1 MDQTVK
7 VKIKVAKKTRKNQ
20 NDLKLSG
27 VSKPMAQPRL
37 NEKYIELMETLGY
50 VMRVRKDTMR
60 ARAYANAKE
69 TIAGFNGDITNP
81 EQLKDKKGIG
91 TTIYQKLVDYTATG
105 TLRVLEESKD
115 IVAKK
120 KAIDVFANIYG
131 VGEKSAEELV
141 DKGIT
146 TMEQLEARKTEVLND
161 KQLIGL
167 KYYNDILQRIPRT
180 EIKEYEK
187 IFKSAFPKNVEC
199 SRFEI
204 VGSYRRGMKS
214 SGDIDVIITS
224 SHSNV
229 FKTFVDE
236 LLSRQIIVEVLSRGN
251 SKCLVVAKLPGAQYA
266 RRVDFLYTT
275 PEEYPFS
282 VLYFTGSK
290 EFNTVMRE
298 HALSMKYTLNE
309 HGLSV
314 MENRKKGDKVEHV
327 FVDEQ
332 AIFDFLNLEYKKPVD
347 RVDGSAVK
355 VKGAIKSV
363 PVEEPKAKSAPV
375 EEPKA
380 KSKTPSPAVKS
391 RSPSPTTETKK
402 NKVIIKRRITK
413 KNQNYVELFKKDG
426 IQVLDQLTEAQLNKM
441 IQDANNAYYT
451 VGTPLMTD
459 NEYDILYEYITNKFK
474 KPEGIGAPVEKNKVS
489 LPYEM
494 ASMDKIKPDTG
505 ALTSWKSEY
514 NGPYVLSCK
523 LDGVSGM
530 YSTEGDVPKLYTRG
544 DGKVGQD
551 ISHLIPKLRLPKE
564 KGIVIRGE
572 FVIPKKVFADKYA
585 AEFANPRNLVAGI
598 VNRKTVDGKINDIRF
613 VAYEVIKPD
622 GLTPSAQMAKLATL
636 DVDVVQNEIIG
647 NITNESLSQVL
658 QDWRKYYMF
667 EIDGVIV
674 ADDNVHPRTTGNPD
688 HSFAFKMVLSDQIA
702 EAHVVDVLWSASK
715 DGYLKPRVQI
725 MPLKLGGVTIQFATG
740 FNGSFIEENK
750 IGVGA
755 IIQIVRSGDVIPKIL
770 SVTTPAEKAKMP
782 DVDYIWND
790 THVDVEITTV

>member
-7 VKIKVAKKTRKNQ
+7 VKIKVTKKTRKNQ
-20 NDLKLSG
+20 NNDLKLSG
-27 VSKPMAQPRL
+27 VTKPMAQPRL

-50 VMRVRKDTMR
+50 VMRVRKDAMR

-69 TIAGFNGDITNP
+69 TIAGFNGDITSP
-81 EQLKDKKGIG
+81 EQLKDMKGIG

-105 TLRVLEESKD
+105 TLRVLEESKE

-120 KAIDVFANIYG
+120 KSIDVFANIYG

-167 KYYNDILQRIPRT
+167 KYYNDILQRIPRA

-236 LLSRQIIVEVLSRGN
+236 LLTRQIIVEVLSRGN

-314 MENRKKGDKVEHV
+314 MENRKKGDRVEHV

-332 AIFDFLNLEYKKPVD
+332 AIFDFLNLEYH
-347 RVDGSAVK
+347 
-355 VKGAIKSV
+355 
-363 PVEEPKAKSAPV
+363 
-375 EEPKA
+375 
-380 KSKTPSPAVKS
+380 
-391 RSPSPTTETKK
+391 
-402 NKVIIKRRITK
+402 
-413 KNQNYVELFKKDG
+413 
-426 IQVLDQLTEAQLNKM
+426 LN
-441 IQDANNAYYT
+441 
-451 VGTPLMTD
+451 
-459 NEYDILYEYITNKFK
+459 
-474 KPEGIGAPVEKNKVS
+474 
-489 LPYEM
+489 
-494 ASMDKIKPDTG
+494 
-505 ALTSWKSEY
+505 
-514 NGPYVLSCK
+514 LS
-523 LDGVSGM
+523 
-530 YSTEGDVPKLYTRG
+530 
-544 DGKVGQD
+544 
-551 ISHLIPKLRLPKE
+551 I
-564 KGIVIRGE
+564 
-572 FVIPKKVFADKYA
+572 
-585 AEFANPRNLVAGI
+585 
-598 VNRKTVDGKINDIRF
+598 
-613 VAYEVIKPD
+613 
-622 GLTPSAQMAKLATL
+622 
-636 DVDVVQNEIIG
+636 
-647 NITNESLSQVL
+647 
-658 QDWRKYYMF
+658 
-667 EIDGVIV
+667 
-674 ADDNVHPRTTGNPD
+674 
-688 HSFAFKMVLSDQIA
+688 
-702 EAHVVDVLWSASK
+702 
-715 DGYLKPRVQI
+715 
-725 MPLKLGGVTIQFATG
+725 
-740 FNGSFIEENK
+740 
-750 IGVGA
+750 
-755 IIQIVRSGDVIPKIL
+755 
-770 SVTTPAEKAKMP
+770 
-782 DVDYIWND
+782 
-790 THVDVEITTV
+790 